1 MKKVV
6 KASMFLVLVFL
17 LVGCASSTAKEIE
30 VNDDK
35 VPSVYSV
42 LGEKKIVGT
51 NSEVKNKVRMTT
63 LTYKA
68 GSISEKELQTYIDYL
83 REKEDYVFTLDSKE
97 SEEGTLIQLGKASK
111 TKGNIVLVD
120 FLYPTMSSESVKVM
134 YRSGP
139 GSLKMNN
146 E

>member
-1 MKKVV
+1 MKKIIKVILW
-6 KASMFLVLVFL
+6 AGLVFL
-17 LVGCASSTAKEIE
+17 LVGCASNTAENIE

-42 LGEKKIVGT
+42 IGEKKIVGT

-68 GSISEKELQTYIDYL
+68 GSISEKELQKYIEYL
-83 REKEDYVFTLDSKE
+83 REKEGYVYTLDSKQT
-97 SEEGTLIQLGKASK
+97 EEGTLIQLGKESK

-120 FLYPTMSSESVKVM
+120 FLYPSMDSESVKIM
-134 YRSGP
+134 YRSGS
-139 GSLKMNN
+139 GSLKMN

>member
-1 MKKVV
+1 MKKIV
-6 KASMFLVLVFL
+6 KVILWAGLVFL
-17 LVGCASSTAKEIE
+17 LVGCASNTAENIE

-42 LGEKKIVGT
+42 IGEKKIVGT

-68 GSISEKELQTYIDYL
+68 GSISEKELQKYIEYL
-83 REKEDYVFTLDSKE
+83 REKEGYVYTLDSKQT
-97 SEEGTLIQLGKASK
+97 EEGTLIQLGKESK

-120 FLYPTMSSESVKVM
+120 FLYPSMDSESVKIM
-134 YRSGP
+134 YRSGS
-139 GSLKMNN
+139 GSLKMN

>member
-1 MKKVV
+1 MKKIV
-6 KASMFLVLVFL
+6 KVILWAGLVFL
-17 LVGCASSTAKEIE
+17 LVGCASNTAENIE

-35 VPSVYSV
+35 IPSVYSV
-42 LGEKKIVGT
+42 IGEKKIVGT

-68 GSISEKELQTYIDYL
+68 GSISEKELQKYIECL
-83 REKEDYVFTLDSKE
+83 REKEGYVYTLDSKQ
-97 SEEGTLIQLGKASK
+97 SEEGTLIQLGKESK

-120 FLYPTMSSESVKVM
+120 FLYPAMDSESVKIM
-134 YRSGP
+134 YRSGS
-139 GSLKMNN
+139 GSLKMN

>member
-1 MKKVV
+1 MKKIV
-6 KASMFLVLVFL
+6 KVMLWAGLVFL
-17 LVGCASSTAKEIE
+17 LVGCASNTAENIE

-42 LGEKKIVGT
+42 IGEKKIVGT

-68 GSISEKELQTYIDYL
+68 GSISEKELQKYIEYL
-83 REKEDYVFTLDSKE
+83 REKEGYVYTLDSKQT
-97 SEEGTLIQLGKASK
+97 EEGTLIQLGKESK

-120 FLYPTMSSESVKVM
+120 FLYPSMDSESVKIM
-134 YRSGP
+134 YRSGS
-139 GSLKMNN
+139 GSLKMN

>member
-1 MKKVV
+1 MKKIV
-6 KASMFLVLVFL
+6 KVMLFAGLMFL
-17 LVGCASSTAKEIE
+17 LVGCASNTAENIE

-42 LGEKKIVGT
+42 IGEKKIVGT

-68 GSISEKELQTYIDYL
+68 GSISEKELQKYIEYL
-83 REKEDYVFTLDSKE
+83 REKEGYVYTLDSKQ
-97 SEEGTLIQLGKASK
+97 SEEGTLIQLGKESK

-120 FLYPTMSSESVKVM
+120 FLYPSMDSESMKVM

-139 GSLKMNN
+139 GSLKMN

>member
-1 MKKVV
+1 MKKIV
-6 KASMFLVLVFL
+6 KVILWAGLVFL
-17 LVGCASSTAKEIE
+17 LVGCASNTAENIE

-42 LGEKKIVGT
+42 IGEKKIVGT

-68 GSISEKELQTYIDYL
+68 GSISEKELQKYIEYL
-83 REKEDYVFTLDSKE
+83 REKEGYVYTLDSKQT
-97 SEEGTLIQLGKASK
+97 EEGTLIQLGKESK

-120 FLYPTMSSESVKVM
+120 FLYPAMDSESVKIM
-134 YRSGP
+134 YRSGS
-139 GSLKMNN
+139 GSLKMN

>member
-1 MKKVV
+1 MKKIV
-6 KASMFLVLVFL
+6 KVILWAGLVFL
-17 LVGCASSTAKEIE
+17 LVGCASNTAENIE

-42 LGEKKIVGT
+42 IGEKKIVGT

-68 GSISEKELQTYIDYL
+68 GSISEKDLQKYIEYL
-83 REKEDYVFTLDSKE
+83 REKEGYVYTLDSKQT
-97 SEEGTLIQLGKASK
+97 EEGTLIQLGKESK

-120 FLYPTMSSESVKVM
+120 FLYPAMDSESVKIM
-134 YRSGP
+134 YRSGS
-139 GSLKMNN
+139 GSLKMN